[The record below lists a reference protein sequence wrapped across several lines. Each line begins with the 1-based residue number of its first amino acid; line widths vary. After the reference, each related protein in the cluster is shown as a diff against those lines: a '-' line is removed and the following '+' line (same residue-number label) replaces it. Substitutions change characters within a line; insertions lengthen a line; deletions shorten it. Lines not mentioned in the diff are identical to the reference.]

1 MHTEASEVIDSHA
14 AAAAAH
20 PPYVIIYLVLLALL
34 GASVALGH
42 VPNVYLMNVLVFS
55 VAIIKTI
62 LVLRYF
68 MGLRFEP
75 WLIALILLGAVAC
88 LVAFFVGVYPDVVM
102 RTGWNK

>member
-1 MHTEASEVIDSHA
+1 MHTEAIDAVDPHD

-20 PPYVIIYLVLLALL
+20 PPYVIIYFVLLALL

-42 VPNVYLMNVLVFS
+42 VPNVYWMNGLVFS
-55 VAIIKTI
+55 VAIVKAI

-75 WLIALILLGAVAC
+75 WLVAIILLAALAC
-88 LVAFFVGVYPDVVM
+88 LVAFFAGVYPDVVL